1 MEKSN
6 TKFVLSILLG
16 IVVLVILFFVIKN
29 NQNKKADTMQG
40 INTVAIY
47 DSTLNTKYITS
58 QNPWPPEVFFSDGN
72 LECNVGGSA
81 VLGGG
86 ITVKK
91 VIDGKN
97 YCVITAS
104 EGAAGSTYTTYT
116 YSTIID
122 GKLATTNFVLKFV
135 QCENYDDPQKT
146 ECKNEQASFDID
158 KLANAIIMNA
168 TPDEKSIA
176 LCFANYGKVNA
187 MGYSNKYSLNMLLTG
202 SKAVGNLKLI
212 PAEKD
217 SKVGTFIG
225 TVSPVDK
232 VMMARTMDLIWTAIG
247 EGVTNK
253 EELRIIF
260 GEGTASIGMGEM
272 VKSSNGIYVYKDK
285 TKLNYDLKLTDIAC
299 EQLDN
304 K

>member
-29 NQNKKADTMQG
+29 NQNKKADDILNTNNTQ
-40 INTVAIY
+40 INT
-47 DSTLNTKYITS
+47 NT
-58 QNPWPPEVFFSDGN
+58 NLDENGN
-72 LECNVGGSA
+72 
-81 VLGGG
+81 VLG
-86 ITVKK
+86 
-91 VIDGKN
+91 
-97 YCVITAS
+97 
-104 EGAAGSTYTTYT
+104 E
-116 YSTIID
+116 
-122 GKLATTNFVLKFV
+122 
-135 QCENYDDPQKT
+135 E
-146 ECKNEQASFDID
+146 
-158 KLANAIIMNA
+158 
-168 TPDEKSIA
+168 SIA

-187 MGYSNKYSLNMLLTG
+187 LGYSDKYSLNMLLTG
-202 SKAVGNLKLI
+202 SKAVGSLKLI

-225 TVSPVDK
+225 TVSLVDK
-232 VMMARTMDLIWTAIG
+232 VMMARTMDIIWTATG

-285 TKLNYDLKLTDIAC
+285 TKLNYDLKLTDIVC